1 MVKAKKL
8 PAGKTSEDELEIEE
22 DENEDLD
29 EKRKTKPKVR
39 IINVTLCSISE
50 FYHMVKQFLFQKIS
64 QKLSDCVNYIEV
76 QLHVLLATRN
86 SFIAYIPYFL

>member
-1 MVKAKKL
+1 MPSPENLKKKILVKAKKL

-39 IINVTLCSISE
+39 IINVALCSISE
-50 FYHMVKQFLFQKIS
+50 FYHMVKTISFSENLSKIVR
-64 QKLSDCVNYIEV
+64 LRE
-76 QLHVLLATRN
+76 LH
-86 SFIAYIPYFL
+86 